1 ADEAADDVVVGAPG
15 DRCERGR
22 ALDRAEIHAGEP
34 AEIALAG
41 AGDRPGRSREQ
52 DRAVGEPG
60 KAPDDAVRAGAR
72 DRSGGGGQGDHAG
85 AGAAQRADEP
95 AEHAVAAAADRAG
108 GGAQRDDV
116 VARPNEPAGDAPGA
130 DADVAARLRAAD
142 ENAVEIWRR
151 AGAHADGARRIRA
164 DRRAGAHAA
173 GAGVCGADGPAGEAC
188 TARLHIA
195 LGNGRQNRAGV
206 VADQAAHLQIRNVG
220 TSDVSA
226 RGGAGNQALIDT
238 GEPTECGASI

>member
-1 ADEAADDVVVGAPG
+1 GAACRGGAPA
-15 DRCERGR
+15 EM
-22 ALDRAEIHAGEP
+22 ALVGP
-34 AEIALAG
+34 G
-41 AGDRPGRSREQ
+41 ARPGGSGEQ
-52 DRAVGEPG
+52 VRAVGEPG

-142 ENAVEIWRR
+142 ENALEIRRR
-151 AGAHADGARRIRA
+151 ARAHADG
-164 DRRAGAHAA
+164 
-173 GAGVCGADGPAGEAC
+173 
-188 TARLHIA
+188 
-195 LGNGRQNRAGV
+195 
-206 VADQAAHLQIRNVG
+206 
-220 TSDVSA
+220 
-226 RGGAGNQALIDT
+226 
-238 GEPTECGASI
+238 